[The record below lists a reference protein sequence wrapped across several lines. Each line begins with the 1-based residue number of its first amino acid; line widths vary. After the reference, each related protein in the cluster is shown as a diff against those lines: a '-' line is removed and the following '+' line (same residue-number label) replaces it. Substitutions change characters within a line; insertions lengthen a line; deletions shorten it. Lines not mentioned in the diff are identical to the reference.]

1 MARTLVNVSATI
13 FALMLIVRA
22 LFTYIYPGKLP
33 FNLAI
38 IDWLV
43 VIAGSGAAI
52 SSIFCFIKKRYPDT
66 AEFLPMFSTVCYVIV
81 LIGYA
86 ILRYTPAYQTSLSIM
101 VTGMLVGMGWWIQC
115 ITSAANTRRSH
126 TLNMIINTRTSPEY
140 QKQLRNS
147 TKFYR
152 GMRYVPQELS
162 EWRCNPDKEEYKNMK
177 VPDEYR
183 DAINGLLYI
192 LNYFE
197 FLAQGI
203 KFKDLDDELLK
214 ECFSSFLRGI
224 ERRGFHM
231 ILESQKQDP
240 AAFEGIIY
248 LSKKWNGTSFV
259 ETHRSNPNTF
269 GEKIAHGTTFR
280 RAVEEGL
287 LDLKRVVQIGQRAQ
301 GYAAG
306 DFQWG
311 VDQGFRLVQAEQC
324 WHTSLAP
331 LMAEV
336 RQQMGDGPVY
346 LSFDIDSLDPI
357 WAPGTGTPEV
367 GGLTSIQALEI
378 VRGCRGLNLIGADLV
393 EVSPPYDVSG
403 NTSQLAANLLY
414 EMLCVLPGVKYA

>member
-240 AAFEGIIY
+240 AAFEG
-248 LSKKWNGTSFV
+248 
-259 ETHRSNPNTF
+259 
-269 GEKIAHGTTFR
+269 
-280 RAVEEGL
+280 
-287 LDLKRVVQIGQRAQ
+287 
-301 GYAAG
+301 
-306 DFQWG
+306 
-311 VDQGFRLVQAEQC
+311 
-324 WHTSLAP
+324 
-331 LMAEV
+331 
-336 RQQMGDGPVY
+336 
-346 LSFDIDSLDPI
+346 
-357 WAPGTGTPEV
+357 
-367 GGLTSIQALEI
+367 
-378 VRGCRGLNLIGADLV
+378 
-393 EVSPPYDVSG
+393 
-403 NTSQLAANLLY
+403 
-414 EMLCVLPGVKYA
+414 

>member
-1 MARTLVNVSATI
+1 MRRSFVIGINKMARTLVNVSATI

-22 LFTYIYPGKLP
+22 LFTYIYPGRLP

-259 ETHRSNPNTF
+259 ETHRSNPNTVEL
-269 GEKIAHGTTFR
+269 GVPYPSNETVEKM
-280 RAVEEGL
+280 
-287 LDLKRVVQIGQRAQ
+287 VQGQ
-301 GYAAG
+301 
-306 DFQWG
+306 
-311 VDQGFRLVQAEQC
+311 
-324 WHTSLAP
+324 P
-331 LMAEV
+331 L
-336 RQQMGDGPVY
+336 
-346 LSFDIDSLDPI
+346 IDSD
-357 WAPGTGTPEV
+357 TGPELQV
-367 GGLTSIQALEI
+367 AT
-378 VRGCRGLNLIGADLV
+378 
-393 EVSPPYDVSG
+393 
-403 NTSQLAANLLY
+403 
-414 EMLCVLPGVKYA
+414 